1 MQVKSVVI
9 LKANPGILKHGG
21 TIKMWMCVERES
33 YLRFGN
39 TVRMRSIGRNIVRQK
54 KMLTE

>member
-1 MQVKSVVI
+1 MVI